1 MKLQEAY
8 KIVYED
14 MIQSECGLLV
24 GNYDA
29 VNGRK
34 EFMYGISTVMEWIA
48 YRVSEE
54 EGDAFSDV
62 FIKNM
67 IKKKKKALTK
77 RRRCDNIKEQKG
89 SAKHERCSIERGN

>member
-8 KIVYED
+8 KMVYED
-14 MIQSECGLLV
+14 MLQSECGLLV

-29 VNGRK
+29 VNGGK
-34 EFMYGISTVMEWIA
+34 QFMYGISTVMEWIA

-54 EGDAFSDV
+54 EYNAFSDV

-67 IKKKKKALTK
+67 LDSERKALTK
-77 RRRCDNIKEQKG
+77 RRRRDNIKE
-89 SAKHERCSIERGN
+89 

>member
-8 KIVYED
+8 KMVYED

-29 VNGRK
+29 VNGK
-34 EFMYGISTVMEWIA
+34 KLFMYGISTVMEWIA

-67 IKKKKKALTK
+67 IDSEKKALTK
-77 RRRCDNIKEQKG
+77 RRKCDNI
-89 SAKHERCSIERGN
+89 NT

>member
-8 KIVYED
+8 KMVYED

-29 VNGRK
+29 VNGK
-34 EFMYGISTVMEWIA
+34 KLFMYGISTVMEWIA

-54 EGDAFSDV
+54 EGDTFSDV

-67 IKKKKKALTK
+67 IDSEKKALTK
-77 RRRCDNIKEQKG
+77 RRKCDNI
-89 SAKHERCSIERGN
+89 NT

>member
-8 KIVYED
+8 KMVYED

-29 VNGRK
+29 ANGK
-34 EFMYGISTVMEWIA
+34 KLFMYGISTVMEWIA
-48 YRVSEE
+48 YRVSKE

-67 IKKKKKALTK
+67 IDSEKKVLTK
-77 RRRCDNIKEQKG
+77 RRKCDNI
-89 SAKHERCSIERGN
+89 NT

>member
-8 KIVYED
+8 KMVYED
-14 MIQSECGLLV
+14 MMQSECGLLV

-29 VNGRK
+29 VNGK
-34 EFMYGISTVMEWIA
+34 KLFMYGISTVMEWIA

-67 IKKKKKALTK
+67 IDSEKKALTK
-77 RRRCDNIKEQKG
+77 RRKCDNIN
-89 SAKHERCSIERGN
+89 I